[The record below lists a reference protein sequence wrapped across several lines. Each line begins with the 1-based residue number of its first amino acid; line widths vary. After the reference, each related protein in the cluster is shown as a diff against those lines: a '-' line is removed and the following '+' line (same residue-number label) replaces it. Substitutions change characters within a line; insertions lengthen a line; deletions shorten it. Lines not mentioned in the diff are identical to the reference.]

1 MRNLLLPLLVL
12 ATALTAAACSSSD
25 DASTDPSLAD
35 GTDQEQA
42 GATKLTEAKLYS
54 DPNASPN
61 PSCDTHTALT
71 VLKARSGKLI
81 IELENRVGGAC
92 EIFVA
97 PDKRSYT
104 VTESESCGSKILKG
118 TKNGD
123 SVELQDNRTR
133 MCEDI
138 RPSILE
144 LKEKRG
150 GREVALYGKPLASQQ
165 PGGGGG
171 AASQLLK
178 VKLYDEPHAQV
189 NQGCDKHTELTL
201 SKEGNTMK
209 ARLEYKLSA
218 TSGCEI
224 FIAPNEKIFTVT
236 ASEDCG
242 SKVYSGSAG
251 GESIKIQDHTTRLC
265 ENVIPAR
272 IEVEWNRGGQ
282 PEHLYTTE

>member
-1 MRNLLLPLLVL
+1 MRLFLKLLPLLTLVPF
-12 ATALTAAACSSSD
+12 AIACSSSSASD
-25 DASTDPSLAD
+25 DAALAD

-42 GATKLTEAKLYS
+42 GATKLTEAKLYA
-54 DPNASPN
+54 DPNANPS

-81 IELENRVGGAC
+81 LELENRVTGGC

-133 MCEDI
+133 MCEDL
-138 RPSILE
+138 RPAILE
-144 LKEKRG
+144 LHEKRG
-150 GREVALYGKPLASQQ
+150 GRDISLFGKPLASQL
-165 PGGGGG
+165 PGGSGG
-171 AASQLLK
+171 SQQVFQ
-178 VKLYDEPHAQV
+178 VKLYDQPHAQV
-189 NQGCDKHTELTL
+189 NPGCDKHTELTL
-201 SKEGNTMK
+201 SKEGNAMK

-236 ASEDCG
+236 QSDDGCG
-242 SKVYSGSAG
+242 SKVYSGGAA
-251 GESIKIQDHTTRLC
+251 GESIKIQDHSTRLC

-272 IEVEWNRGGQ
+272 IEVEWTRGGQ
-282 PEHLYTTE
+282 AEHLYTTE

>member
-1 MRNLLLPLLVL
+1 MRKLLLPLFVL
-12 ATALTAAACSSSD
+12 ATAFTAACSSSD
-25 DASTDPSLAD
+25 SADDPSLAD

-42 GATKLTEAKLYS
+42 GATKLTEAKLYA
-54 DPNASPN
+54 DANANPN
-61 PSCDTHTALT
+61 PMCDSHTALT

-81 IELENRVGGAC
+81 IELENRLSGSC

-138 RPSILE
+138 RPAILE

-150 GREVALYGKPLASQQ
+150 GRDIALYGKPLASQQ

-171 AASQLLK
+171 GSQQVFQ
-178 VKLYDEPHAQV
+178 VKMYDQPHAQV
-189 NQGCDKHTELTL
+189 NAGCDKHTELTL
-201 SKEGNTMK
+201 TKEGSTMK

-224 FIAPNEKIFTVT
+224 FIQPNEKIFTVT
-236 ASEDCG
+236 QSDDGCG

-251 GESIKIQDHTTRLC
+251 GERLKIQDHSTRLC

-272 IEVEWNRGGQ
+272 IEAEWTRSGQ
-282 PEHLYTTE
+282 AEHLYTAE